1 MNFAVSRKI
10 GFLAQGGR
18 HGYAPELQK
27 IQNGILINLEQLDHV
42 RLDSTTG
49 IATVGGGTVY
59 SQVIDAVY
67 AAGREMST
75 GAVTFFSASKETDS
89 GISCWLLS
97 LCRRSRCRFGRRS
110 RSSSRAP
117 RHEY

>member
-1 MNFAVSRKI
+1 MPLVRLYYIAPLTISSSLQVQFAESRKI

-27 IQNGILINLEQLDHV
+27 IQNGILINLEQLDHIRV
-42 RLDSTTG
+42 DNATG

-59 SQVIDAVY
+59 QQVIDAVY

-75 GAVTFFSASKETDS
+75 R
-89 GISCWLLS
+89 I
-97 LCRRSRCRFGRRS
+97 
-110 RSSSRAP
+110 
-117 RHEY
+117 RHPLPYTRGH